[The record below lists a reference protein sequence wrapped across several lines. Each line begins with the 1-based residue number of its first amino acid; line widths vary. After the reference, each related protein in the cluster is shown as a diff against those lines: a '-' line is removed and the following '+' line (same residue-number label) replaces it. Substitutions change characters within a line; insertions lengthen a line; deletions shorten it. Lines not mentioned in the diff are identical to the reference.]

1 MMHECHFF
9 FYFLS
14 SVKSNWTL
22 KRERAILRE
31 KEIDL
36 FSEMKREKV
45 VNILE
50 ETDTK
55 KQRFGNTTSKGQ
67 RNGKVTYRKI
77 PNISPPKN
85 RVNDE
90 FQV

>member
-1 MMHECHFF
+1 M
-9 FYFLS
+9 
-14 SVKSNWTL
+14 
-22 KRERAILRE
+22 LRE
-31 KEIDL
+31 TEIDL
-36 FSEMKREKV
+36 FSERGREKV

-77 PNISPPKN
+77 PNISPPN
-85 RVNDE
+85 H
-90 FQV
+90 